1 MGLPREQRII
11 PKDLLKVV
19 MENFERLN
27 EISGLIPKKITKRFK
42 SKYRRDTVQ
51 RPEIVNGLEEIVI
64 YRPSNDVRENYFVEE
79 EGASKSAEAIEP
91 TPVVA
96 I

>member
-1 MGLPREQRII
+1 MGLPRDQRII

-27 EISGLIPKKITKRFK
+27 EISGLIPAKITAKFK
-42 SKYRRDTVQ
+42 KKYRRDTIS
-51 RPEIVNGLEEIVI
+51 RPEIVNGLEEIII
-64 YRPSNDVRENYFVEE
+64 YRVEE
-79 EGASKSAEAIEP
+79 GESKSATRMVTEELPGNI
-91 TPVVA
+91 V

>member
-27 EISGLIPKKITKRFK
+27 EISGLIPKKITVRFK
-42 SKYRRDTVQ
+42 SKYKRDTVQ

-64 YRPSNDVRENYFVEE
+64 YRPSRDVRENYFVE
-79 EGASKSAEAIEP
+79 GGSKTEEAIEP
-91 TPVVA
+91 TPVLE